1 MLNIAILGAGR
12 MGRQIQAVATAAPD
26 CNVVAIWTRTPHSA
40 ESAETDDLAAAIKQ
54 ADVAIDFTL
63 PDAFDDVLDAATS
76 SKTPLVSGVS
86 GLSDAQNDDL
96 QQAAELIPLL
106 YDRNMSFGIAV
117 LNRLVEDAAA
127 ALHGRYAA
135 EVRETHHVHK
145 LDAPSGTALKLGEA
159 LARGQGGEFDSL
171 YHYDPHGSPGA
182 EGQIT
187 FKVRR
192 EGEVPGDHE
201 VVFASNSEVISLAH
215 SVSDRRVFADG
226 AIAAARWL
234 VNQGPGRYRMSNLL
248 EE

>member
-1 MLNIAILGAGR
+1 MSPRPRQGR
-12 MGRQIQAVATAAPD
+12 RP
-26 CNVVAIWTRTPHSA
+26 R
-40 ESAETDDLAAAIKQ
+40 
-54 ADVAIDFTL
+54 
-63 PDAFDDVLDAATS
+63 
-76 SKTPLVSGVS
+76 
-86 GLSDAQNDDL
+86 
-96 QQAAELIPLL
+96 
-106 YDRNMSFGIAV
+106 IAV
-117 LNRLVEDAAA
+117 LGEKFFPSRGGTSRVVESTVRQLADRYDFTVYAWPHPEAEGLIPGVQVVQLPRPKVQGVGVWLYYRRCVQHALRQDYDLV
-127 ALHGRYAA
+127 
-135 EVRETHHVHK
+135 HVHK